1 MLLECSTCSATVEA
15 QEIASYL
22 DDDESNNCI
31 PGPGKWTFARCPRC
45 TLPLLA
51 VQYDFGDGHDADWPT
66 RVYPPRDRQLGMSVP
81 KSIRIAF
88 DEATVCFKAKA
99 YTASAIM
106 CRKTLEGLC
115 DEHGVKE
122 KNLSL
127 SLKKLKE
134 AGVIEARIFEWAE
147 ALRTLGNE
155 AAHGVSSA
163 ISLQDAK
170 DILEF
175 TEALA
180 EYVFTYRDKFESFQ
194 KRLDRTKRS
203 EDADV

>member
-1 MLLECSTCSATVEA
+1 MLLECKHCSATVEA
-15 QEIASYL
+15 LEIATHF
-22 DDDESNNCI
+22 DEMTEDGE
-31 PGPGKWTFARCPRC
+31 PPGKWTLAICPRC

-51 VQYDFGDGHDADWPT
+51 VQCDYGEGFQADTPI
-66 RVYPPRDRQLGMSVP
+66 RVYPAPDRRLGFAVPRT
-81 KSIRIAF
+81 IRAAF

-115 DEHGVKE
+115 AEHEIKGR
-122 KNLSL
+122 NLSD

-134 AGVIEARIFEWAE
+134 SGVIEERLFEWAE

-155 AAHGVSSA
+155 AAHGVSST
-163 ISLQDAK
+163 ISRQDAS

-180 EYVFTYRDKFESFQ
+180 EYVFTYRDKFERFKERKAQ
-194 KRLDRTKRS
+194 HEDS
-203 EDADV
+203 EDGEV

>member
-1 MLLECSTCSATVEA
+1 MPALHIATTRRA
-15 QEIASYL
+15 IRLS
-22 DDDESNNCI
+22 
-31 PGPGKWTFARCPRC
+31 R
-45 TLPLLA
+45 
-51 VQYDFGDGHDADWPT
+51 DGHDADSPM
-66 RVYPPRDRQLGMSVP
+66 RVYPPRDRQLGISVP
-81 KSIRIAF
+81 RSIRTAF

-127 SLKKLKE
+127 SLKKLKGVE
-134 AGVIEARIFEWAE
+134 VIEARIFEWAE
-147 ALRTLGNE
+147 TLRTLGNE
-155 AAHGVSSA
+155 AVHGVSSA
-163 ISLQDAK
+163 ISPQDAK

-194 KRLDRTKRS
+194 KRLDKTKRP
-203 EDADV
+203 EDADI